1 MKEDIFIIRK
11 ELKGKLPSNR
21 YEHSL
26 SVSYTAIALAMRY
39 QCDLEQAEL
48 AGLLHDCARQYD
60 NQTIYEKCLHNNLTV
75 TPDEEANKIL
85 LHAKYGSYMAA
96 HQYGISDPEILTAIQ
111 YHTTGHPNMSLLEK
125 IIYIADYIEPRRY
138 KATNLEHLRQL
149 AFLDLDRALYE
160 IMTEVLHY
168 LESTNAVIDQQ
179 TRAAW
184 KYYRNQ
190 IEAAAIG

>member
-26 SVSYTAIALAMRY
+26 SVSYTAIALAMHY

-60 NQTIYEKCLHNNLTV
+60 NQTIYENCLHSNLTV

-138 KATNLEHLRQL
+138 KAANLEHLRQL

-184 KYYRNQ
+184 EYYRDQ
-190 IEAAAIG
+190 IESV